1 MAEKF
6 IFEPWDI
13 SKLQSSYDV
22 VIVGSG
28 STGLTAAIQA
38 HELGL
43 KPVVLEKMEKFGGNT
58 NRASSGMNAAE
69 TTSNYIMELLIIWMT
84 FIRKLIKVVES

>member
-43 KPVVLEKMEKFGGNT
+43 KPVVLEKME
-58 NRASSGMNAAE
+58 MW
-69 TTSNYIMELLIIWMT
+69 I
-84 FIRKLIKVVES
+84 

>member
-28 STGLTAAIQA
+28 STGLTAAI
-38 HELGL
+38 LYG
-43 KPVVLEKMEKFGGNT
+43 KKVPVSVFADLFDITDEKWKNSVVILIVLLQE
-58 NRASSGMNAAE
+58 
-69 TTSNYIMELLIIWMT
+69 
-84 FIRKLIKVVES
+84 

>member
-6 IFEPWDI
+6 IFEPWNI

-43 KPVVLEKMEKFGGNT
+43 KPGCFRKNGK
-58 NRASSGMNAAE
+58 
-69 TTSNYIMELLIIWMT
+69 IWW
-84 FIRKLIKVVES
+84 